1 MINDESSVRIE
12 LENLKEEKYQKFASL
27 LIPGCNNL
35 IGVRIPRI
43 RKIAKRIAKDN
54 PITYLNETNDI
65 YFEETMLKAFI
76 IGNMKA
82 DIDVVLSEAEKF
94 IPKITNWSLCDSF
107 CSELKIVR
115 NNREVVYSFLEKY
128 WKSKKTYEIRTA
140 VVLLLFHYI
149 VDEYID
155 KLYGIFDYIKHDD
168 YYVKMSVAW
177 AVSICF
183 VKYPQKTMDYLK
195 NNKLDKETYNKALQ
209 KIRESRRV
217 GKETKAI
224 IKGMKRS

>member
-27 LIPGCNNL
+27 LIPGCNNI

-54 PITYLNETNDI
+54 PITYLNEANDI

-82 DIDVVLSEAEKF
+82 DIDVVLCEAEKF

-107 CSELKIVR
+107 CNELKIVR

-128 WKSKKTYEIRTA
+128 WKSTKAYEIRTA
-140 VVLLLFHYI
+140 VVLLLFHYV
-149 VDEYID
+149 VDDYID

-183 VKYPQKTMDYLK
+183 IKYPQKTMNYLK

-217 GKETKAI
+217 DKETKAI